1 MPVKGFDHAAIP
13 TADAERFLEYY
24 KRLGF
29 TFINEEKWRRGESKI
44 FSLRVGEHN
53 MVNVHPEGFTAD
65 LRGQTAEPGCGDLC
79 FVWDGTVKRCRRC
92 WPRPASS
99 PCPGRSPATGAATEG
114 LVPRPVSTLSTPTRT
129 SSSSWSTTSS
139 PLAALDAR

>member
-44 FSLRVGEHN
+44 FSLRIGEHN
-53 MVNVHPEGFTAD
+53 MINVHPEGFTAD

-79 FVWDGTVKRCRRC
+79 FVWDGTVEEVQKMLAKAGVEPVSGPV
-92 WPRPASS
+92 PRYGGRNGGASS
-99 PCPGRSPATGAATEG
+99 
-114 LVPRPVSTLSTPTRT
+114 STSIYIVDPDKNLIEFMVY
-129 SSSSWSTTSS
+129 
-139 PLAALDAR
+139 DK

>member
-79 FVWDGTVKRCRRC
+79 FVWDGTVEEVQEMLAKAGVEPVAGPV
-92 WPRPASS
+92 PRYGGRNGGASS
-99 PCPGRSPATGAATEG
+99 
-114 LVPRPVSTLSTPTRT
+114 STSIYIVDPDKNLIEFMVY
-129 SSSSWSTTSS
+129 
-139 PLAALDAR
+139 DK

>member
-29 TFINEEKWRRGESKI
+29 TFINEERWRRGESKI
-44 FSLRVGEHN
+44 FSLRVGDHN

-79 FVWDGTVKRCRRC
+79 FVWGRHRERGAGDAGQGRRRARVRAG
-92 WPRPASS
+92 P
-99 PCPGRSPATGAATEG
+99 
-114 LVPRPVSTLSTPTRT
+114 
-129 SSSSWSTTSS
+129 
-139 PLAALDAR
+139 PLRGPQRRG

>member
-79 FVWDGTVKRCRRC
+79 FVWDGTVEEVQEMLAKAGAEPVAGPV
-92 WPRPASS
+92 PRYGGRNGGASS
-99 PCPGRSPATGAATEG
+99 S
-114 LVPRPVSTLSTPTRT
+114 T
-129 SSSSWSTTSS
+129 SSYIVD
-139 PLAALDAR
+139 PDKNLIEFMVYDK

>member
-13 TADAERFLEYY
+13 AADAERFLEYY

-53 MVNVHPEGFTAD
+53 MVNVHPEGFVAD

-79 FVWDGTVKRCRRC
+79 FVWDGTVEEVQEMLAKAGVE
-92 WPRPASS
+92 PVAGP
-99 PCPGRSPATGAATEG
+99 
-114 LVPRPVSTLSTPTRT
+114 VPRYGGRNGGASTSTSIYIVDPDKN
-129 SSSSWSTTSS
+129 
-139 PLAALDAR
+139 LIEFMVYDK

>member
-53 MVNVHPEGFTAD
+53 MVNVHPEGFVAD

-79 FVWDGTVKRCRRC
+79 FAWDGTVEEVQEMLDKAGVESVSGPV
-92 WPRPASS
+92 PRYGGRNGGASS
-99 PCPGRSPATGAATEG
+99 
-114 LVPRPVSTLSTPTRT
+114 STSIYIVDPDKNLIEFMVY
-129 SSSSWSTTSS
+129 
-139 PLAALDAR
+139 DK

>member
-53 MVNVHPEGFTAD
+53 MVNVHPEGFIAD

-79 FVWDGTVKRCRRC
+79 FVWDGTVKEVQEMLAKAGVKPVSGPV
-92 WPRPASS
+92 PRYGGRNGGASS
-99 PCPGRSPATGAATEG
+99 
-114 LVPRPVSTLSTPTRT
+114 STSIYIVDPDKNLIEFMVY
-129 SSSSWSTTSS
+129 
-139 PLAALDAR
+139 DK